1 MLLLKFNAD
10 VSVINAEGN
19 TPKSLARNP
28 EIKTVIEG
36 QYCLPFGMFEDE
48 IPVNIPA
55 CAPPFFWGY
64 KKIRERLPFT

>member
-36 QYCLPFGMFEDE
+36 LYSLPFVIVKDK
-48 IPVNIPA
+48 NI
-55 CAPPFFWGY
+55 
-64 KKIRERLPFT
+64 R

>member
-28 EIKTVIEG
+28 EIKTVIGG
-36 QYCLPFGMFEDE
+36 QYHLPIDMMKDE
-48 IPVNIPA
+48 
-55 CAPPFFWGY
+55 
-64 KKIRERLPFT
+64 KR

>member
-36 QYCLPFGMFEDE
+36 QCHLPFGMLEDE
-48 IPVNIPA
+48 KEVNIPA
-55 CAPPFFWGY
+55 CTSPLLSF
-64 KKIRERLPFT
+64 